1 MYVVYIYMQMYIHRY
16 VYIISTYVCIDIHIC
31 IYIYIHALC
40 ASTYL
45 WLKSMSVLKVMKNYT
60 PQIISHT
67 ETDITQSNTA
77 ANCMLPMLLPLR
89 KARRSKLNL
98 QTLRHLLDK
107 D

>member
-1 MYVVYIYMQMYIHRY
+1 MYIHRY
-16 VYIISTYVCIDIHIC
+16 VYIISTYVSID
-31 IYIYIHALC
+31 IYIYIYAHALS